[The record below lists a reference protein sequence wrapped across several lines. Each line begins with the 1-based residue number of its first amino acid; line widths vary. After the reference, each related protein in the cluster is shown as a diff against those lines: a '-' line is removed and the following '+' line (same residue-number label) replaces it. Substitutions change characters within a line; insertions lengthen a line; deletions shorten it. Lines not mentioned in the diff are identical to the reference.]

1 MADVFEALRCRI
13 GRLYRRFLWWLSYN
27 SIRASECSV
36 EAAIHAD
43 DIPSALRLLEYQ
55 QFQYQWHFQVERFV
69 FRPDCRP
76 ADPDKALTLL
86 AGIYKCEALLP
97 HQCFYAGISAIYISI
112 QLQRPLGLDGLRPWL
127 FKQAGLTSS
136 DQIVF
141 SPHWRNREC
150 PYKQTISA
158 RACLLQLVLAEGR
171 TATKTIKSI
180 GKANLRIL
188 NAMSFREVS
197 ADVLYR
203 STTNLLRGL
212 LCLSFNRV
220 ECHQLCNSLNRLRV
234 ELECGR
240 YQRPAQEA
248 KENHL
253 GLLIEALGL
262 LNLAMTSDTQS
273 LRKKRLSIMINIDTP
288 WVAEGALDWLDSLES
303 NFLSDS

>member
-1 MADVFEALRCRI
+1 MTLNKRAANAYRNVEVSSAVPYAD
-13 GRLYRRFLWWLSYN
+13 
-27 SIRASECSV
+27 
-36 EAAIHAD
+36 
-43 DIPSALRLLEYQ
+43 
-55 QFQYQWHFQVERFV
+55 
-69 FRPDCRP
+69 
-76 ADPDKALTLL
+76 
-86 AGIYKCEALLP
+86 
-97 HQCFYAGISAIYISI
+97 SI
-112 QLQRPLGLDGLRPWL
+112 QLIQMLFDGLIASL
-127 FKQAGLTSS
+127 S
-136 DQIVF
+136 D
-141 SPHWRNREC
+141 
-150 PYKQTISA
+150 
-158 RACLLQLVLAEGR
+158 AEGHFER
-171 TATKTIKSI
+171 KDIKGKNESI

-188 NAMSFREVS
+188 NAMPFREVS

-262 LNLAMTSDTQS
+262 LNLAVTSDSQS

-288 WVAEGALDWLDSLES
+288 WVAEGALDWLDSLEP